1 MSVDMTEVKK
11 LFFEESLESLDAMES
26 TLLDVQIGEVDK
38 EQVNSIFR
46 CVHSI
51 KGGAGIFQYEQII
64 NFSHVAETLLDEMRN
79 GEHLITQ
86 HIVDLLL
93 RTVDILRMLLDGFEN
108 GASINDAE
116 VAACQKDLEAMLS
129 APAQE
134 AFPEQAIIIQPNIA
148 TKQQIDDE
156 QVAQLEARIWI
167 IQFKPYEDM
176 LITGNDPINLFREL
190 EGLGQ
195 LKIIPNFETLPAE
208 FIELNPRNCY
218 LSWKLELTTTVDK
231 DEIEEIFEWVEGDCE
246 LEIEQLTLDA
256 SDLTDT
262 AHIAVE
268 QATKESLQSA
278 ASSKSIPENPKQEV
292 DTETNIIKSSQA
304 AFSES
309 SVKTHLESSQKTLE
323 SDTALETS
331 LESSQKTLESDT
343 ALETSLESS
352 QKTLES
358 DATPETNLQKTNK
371 KLEPVDKNDK
381 VAKEK
386 NNGVETS
393 SIRVGIDKIDSL
405 INIVG
410 ELVITQSMLDQIGE
424 NFDSSKLENLRNG
437 LTQLER
443 NTRELQESV
452 MRIRMLP
459 ISFSFS
465 RFPRLV
471 HDLSTQLG
479 KKVHL
484 ELSGEQTELDKTV
497 LEKISDPLVHLV
509 RNALDHGI
517 EMPKERIAQGKSE
530 TGVLKLHAFHQSG
543 NIIIKISDDGAG
555 FNIEKI
561 RQKAIEKRLIGAEE
575 PLNDDQIYDFIFHP
589 GFSTAKQV
597 SDLSGRGVGMDVVR
611 RNIRSLGGGIE
622 VHSRRGQGTT
632 FTIRLP
638 LTLAI
643 LDGQLVRVG
652 QQIYILSLLS
662 IIESLRINSKYVN
675 ELAGQAEV
683 YKLRDEYIPI
693 LRLYELFEVKT
704 ESTNL
709 EQGLL
714 VIVEGDGQKIG
725 LFVDELLSQQQIVIK
740 SLESNYKQIQG
751 ISGAT
756 ILGNGEVA
764 LILDTAGLLQLFRS
778 RYSVRLHRSN
788 ASFLAPDEKDEKID
802 SF

>member
-51 KGGAGIFQYEQII
+51 KGGAGIFQYEQVI

-79 GEHLITQ
+79 GEHLVTQ
-86 HIVDLLL
+86 NIVDLLL
-93 RTVDILRMLLDGFEN
+93 RTVDILRMQLDGLQDGSPVDEN
-108 GASINDAE
+108 E
-116 VAACQKDLEAMLS
+116 VYACQKDLEAVLS
-129 APAQE
+129 APIQQE
-134 AFPEQAIIIQPNIA
+134 AFPEQDIVIQPTA
-148 TKQQIDDE
+148 RPAE
-156 QVAQLEARIWI
+156 QPPETASTVEPSSEMQTWTVH
-167 IQFKPYEDM
+167 FKPYEEM

-190 EGLGQ
+190 EELGQ
-195 LKIIPNFETLPAE
+195 LTVTPNHMALPE
-208 FIELNPRNCY
+208 FTDLNPRNCY
-218 LSWKLELTTTVDK
+218 LSWKLELITAADK
-231 DEIEEIFEWVEGDCE
+231 ADIEEIFEWVEGDCDLSIQLASE
-246 LEIEQLTLDA
+246 PTVSSDTTITSDENIETAHVETHTETESAYIAPEPQLT
-256 SDLTDT
+256 T
-262 AHIAVE
+262 APEVQSIESCDEPLQTVEPPPSMPAAQPVVQSEPAAVHVKPE
-268 QATKESLQSA
+268 TESATQPSAPNTALHQNGHKPNVTKEKA
-278 ASSKSIPENPKQEV
+278 NG
-292 DTETNIIKSSQA
+292 
-304 AFSES
+304 SE
-309 SVKTHLESSQKTLE
+309 
-323 SDTALETS
+323 A
-331 LESSQKTLESDT
+331 
-343 ALETSLESS
+343 
-352 QKTLES
+352 
-358 DATPETNLQKTNK
+358 
-371 KLEPVDKNDK
+371 
-381 VAKEK
+381 
-386 NNGVETS
+386 S
-393 SIRVGIDKIDSL
+393 SIRVGIDKVDSL

-424 NFDSSKLENLRNG
+424 NFDNDKIDSLRNG
-437 LTQLER
+437 LAQLER

-497 LEKISDPLVHLV
+497 LEKIGDPLVHLV

-517 EMPKERIAQGKSE
+517 EMPEERVAQGKDE
-530 TGVLKLHAFHQSG
+530 MGTLRLHAFHQSG
-543 NIIIKISDDGAG
+543 NIIIQISDDGAG
-555 FNIEKI
+555 FDVDKI
-561 RQKAIEKRLIGAEE
+561 RKKAIEKHLIGAEE
-575 PLNDDQIYDFIFHP
+575 TLTDDQIYEFIFHP
-589 GFSTAKQV
+589 GFSTANQV

-611 RNIRSLGGGIE
+611 RNIRSLGGSID

-643 LDGQLVRVG
+643 LDGQLIRVG

-662 IIESLRINSKYVN
+662 IIESLRVNKKYVN

-693 LRLYELFEVKT
+693 LRLYDLFEVET
-704 ESTNL
+704 DLTDL

-714 VIVEGDGQKIG
+714 VVVEGDGQKIG

-740 SLESNYKQIQG
+740 SLETNYKQIPG

-764 LILDTAGLLQLFRS
+764 LILDTTGLLHLFHS
-778 RYSVRLHRSN
+778 RYSVNIPSRRRN
-788 ASFLAPDEKDEKID
+788 ASFLEA
-802 SF
+802 S